1 MGQSSVIYY
10 YRGEKTGTAWHI
22 LLLVTGELSQPQ
34 STKTECDYLNGW
46 IKKRS
51 HTQKSHPKVVNPR
64 DLAGERKKKKKKK
77 NLNHICMVRID
88 LRQMPENEDDDVSGL
103 VGR

>member
-1 MGQSSVIYY
+1 MNLSYLPCIKKLGLRPSASRPVNRNFNDKERLRLVSVSK
-10 YRGEKTGTAWHI
+10 GCT
-22 LLLVTGELSQPQ
+22 

-64 DLAGERKKKKKKK
+64 DTARKRKIKK
-77 NLNHICMVRID
+77 NKKRDAHLCFEVENDFHI
-88 LRQMPENEDDDVSGL
+88 NKY
-103 VGR
+103 